1 MARKKQ
7 ESKAMQIF
15 KILLKY
21 GKPTIGVTTV
31 IICTYLVIFKMI
43 SLETLT
49 GIVLALVSAGII
61 PKPKDDNDD
70 DDSSE

>member
-1 MARKKQ
+1 MPRKKQ
-7 ESKAMQIF
+7 ESKAMQVF

-31 IICTYLVIFKMI
+31 IISTYLVIFKLI
-43 SLETLT
+43 SIETLT

-61 PKPKDDNDD
+61 PKPKDDDEDENTD
-70 DDSSE
+70 

>member
-1 MARKKQ
+1 MIKKKQ
-7 ESKAMQIF
+7 DSKAMQIF

-31 IICTYLVIFKMI
+31 IVSTYLVMFKMI
-43 SLETLT
+43 SIETLT

-61 PKPKDDNDD
+61 PKPKDRDD
-70 DDSSE
+70 E

>member
-1 MARKKQ
+1 MPRKKQ
-7 ESKAMQIF
+7 ESKAMKVF

-31 IICTYLVIFKMI
+31 IISTYLVIFKLI
-43 SLETLT
+43 SIETLT

-61 PKPKDDNDD
+61 PKPKDDDEDENTD
-70 DDSSE
+70 

>member
-1 MARKKQ
+1 MPRKKE
-7 ESKAMQIF
+7 ESKAMQVF

-31 IICTYLVIFKMI
+31 IISTYLVIFKLI
-43 SLETLT
+43 SIETLT

-61 PKPKDDNDD
+61 PKPKDDNNDG
-70 DDSSE
+70 DSN